1 MFIGE
6 NANFEM
12 VFPIIFSQ
20 TAQDMSVSRNAWLDQ
35 TGSFANIWHD
45 FRIIDIFTFLKEAE
59 KWANNL

>member
-1 MFIGE
+1 MYIGE

-35 TGSFANIWHD
+35 TGSFANI
-45 FRIIDIFTFLKEAE
+45 
-59 KWANNL
+59 